1 MEACAMSVT
10 SSPDDRQGIWDPED
24 PEWEDWDPGDPGIY
38 LAGGNRQD
46 NELLKW
52 GRRVV
57 RRLKKALKR

>member
-1 MEACAMSVT
+1 MCAMSVT

-24 PEWEDWDPGDPGIY
+24 PDWEEWDPGDPQIY

-57 RRLKKALKR
+57 RRLKRAWKR